1 MKKKFSALL
10 VLVLTCGIS
19 TQAFAW
25 KTVYD
30 PKNHAANLETK
41 VQMIKQVI
49 QSAEQIRYQL
59 QDLKSLDYK
68 DLDKVES
75 QCNRLFSNIQSIRKE
90 SDAIGEDW
98 TKTYQ
103 QWNEMNPDYNS
114 FQKLSQFEKQ
124 NSAQQSR
131 WAKTLEQALTMCGI
145 TSKQEQDKTAENVLQ
160 AIKASNNA
168 QGTVQAIQAASQLT
182 GIQIAELQRQQAL
195 FSELLRMEA
204 HKQQI
209 ELDKAKQ
216 VEKMS
221 QIFTG
226 DLDKLKNTDVTIKN
240 QGKDISDFR
249 SH

>member
-10 VLVLTCGIS
+10 VFAFTCGFS
-19 TQAFAW
+19 LQAFAW

-30 PKNHAANLETK
+30 PSNHAANLETK
-41 VQMIKQVI
+41 VQMIKQVM

-68 DLDKVES
+68 DLDKVEN

-90 SDAIGEDW
+90 TDAIGEDW

-114 FQKLSQFEKQ
+114 FQKLAQFEQQ
-124 NSAQQSR
+124 NKAQQAR
-131 WAKTLEQALTMCGI
+131 WNKTLQQALTMCGI

-221 QIFTG
+221 LDMFG
-226 DLDKLKNTDVTIKN
+226 DLDSSRNEKVGLKNE
-240 QGKDISDFR
+240 GKSVHTFR

>member
-10 VLVLTCGIS
+10 VLALTCGIS
-19 TQAFAW
+19 VQAFAW

-49 QSAEQIRYQL
+49 QSAEQIKYQL

-124 NSAQQSR
+124 NSAQQAR

-221 QIFTG
+221 QDMFG
-226 DLDKLKNTDVTIKN
+226 DLSSSRNQNVGLKNE
-240 QGKDISDFR
+240 GKIVHTFR

>member
-1 MKKKFSALL
+1 MKKNLSALL
-10 VLVLTCGIS
+10 LTLVLVGSFPCE
-19 TQAFAW
+19 A
-25 KTVYD
+25 KTMTVFD
-30 PKNHAANLETK
+30 PKNYTANLETK
-41 VQMIKQVI
+41 VQMVKQVI

-68 DLDKVES
+68 DLDKVEN
-75 QCNRLFSNIQSIRKE
+75 QCNRLFFNIQSIRKQ

-114 FQKLSQFEKQ
+114 FQKLAQFEKQ
-124 NSAQQSR
+124 NSAQQAR

-195 FSELLRMEA
+195 YAELLRMEA
-204 HKQQI
+204 HKQQV
-209 ELDKAKQ
+209 ELDRAKQ

-221 QIFTG
+221 QDFLG
-226 DLDKLKNTDVTIKN
+226 DMDKSPKDVTLRN
-240 QGKDISDFR
+240 EGKKISKFK
-249 SH
+249 SHS

>member
-75 QCNRLFSNIQSIRKE
+75 QCNRLFFNIQSIKKQ

-124 NSAQQSR
+124 NSAQQAR

-168 QGTVQAIQAASQLT
+168 KGTVQAIQAASQLT

-209 ELDKAKQ
+209 ELDRAKQ
-216 VEKMS
+216 VERMS

-226 DLDKLKNTDVTIKN
+226 DLDALKNTDVTIKN

>member
-10 VLVLTCGIS
+10 VLALTCGIS
-19 TQAFAW
+19 VQAFAW

-49 QSAEQIRYQL
+49 QSAEQIKYQL

-90 SDAIGEDW
+90 TDAIGEDW

-103 QWNEMNPDYNS
+103 QWNEMNPDYNG
-114 FQKLSQFEKQ
+114 FQKLAQFEQQ
-124 NSAQQSR
+124 NKAQQAR
-131 WAKTLEQALTMCGI
+131 WNKTLQQALTMCGI

-160 AIKASNNA
+160 AIKAYNNA
-168 QGTVQAIQAASQLT
+168 KGTVQAIQAASQLT

-216 VEKMS
+216 VERMS

-226 DLDKLKNTDVTIKN
+226 DLDALKNTDVTIKN

>member
-1 MKKKFSALL
+1 MKKKLSALL
-10 VLVLTCGIS
+10 VLVLTCGFS
-19 TQAFAW
+19 AQAFAL

-49 QSAEQIRYQL
+49 QSAEQIKYQL

-75 QCNRLFSNIQSIRKE
+75 QCNRLFFGIQSIRKQ

-114 FQKLSQFEKQ
+114 FQKLAQFEKQ
-124 NSAQQSR
+124 NSAQQAR

>member
-10 VLVLTCGIS
+10 VLALTCGIS
-19 TQAFAW
+19 VQAFAW

-49 QSAEQIRYQL
+49 QSAEQIKYQL

-114 FQKLSQFEKQ
+114 FQKLSQFDKQ

-221 QIFTG
+221 QDMFG
-226 DLDKLKNTDVTIKN
+226 DLSSSRNQNVGLKNEGKN
-240 QGKDISDFR
+240 VHTFR

>member
-1 MKKKFSALL
+1 MKKKFTAFL
-10 VLVLTCGIS
+10 VLALSCGIS
-19 TQAFAW
+19 AQAFAL

-49 QSAEQIRYQL
+49 QSAEQIKYQL

-75 QCNRLFSNIQSIRKE
+75 QCNRLFFGIQSIRKQ

-114 FQKLSQFEKQ
+114 FQKLAQFEKQ
-124 NSAQQSR
+124 NSAQQAR

-216 VEKMS
+216 IEKINKMMFNG
-221 QIFTG
+221 IE
-226 DLDKLKNTDVTIKN
+226 DVQKIDPTIKN
-240 QGKDISDFR
+240 EGKDISDFR

>member
-1 MKKKFSALL
+1 MKKKLNAVL
-10 VLVLTCGIS
+10 VFVLTCGIS
-19 TQAFAW
+19 AQAFAW

-49 QSAEQIRYQL
+49 QSAQQIEYQL
-59 QDLKSLDYK
+59 QNMRSLDFK
-68 DLDKVES
+68 DLDKAES
-75 QCNRLFSNIQSIRKE
+75 QCNRLFSNIQSIRKT

-103 QWNEMNPDYNS
+103 QWNTMNPDYNS
-114 FQKLSQFEKQ
+114 FNKLSQFENQ
-124 NSAQQSR
+124 NRLQQER
-131 WAKTLEQALTMCGI
+131 WAKTLEQALVMSGV
-145 TSKQEQDKTAENVLQ
+145 TSMQEQQKTADNVLQ

-168 QGTVQAIQAASQLT
+168 KGTVQAIQAATQLT

-195 FSELLRMEA
+195 YAELLRMEA

-216 VEKMS
+216 VERMS

-226 DLDKLKNTDVTIKN
+226 DLDALKNTDVTIKN